1 MLQKYKTDAKRTYQV
16 MKEIIGKQKKNQ
28 ISSPKKLKLIK
39 PLYKVQKILLRNST
53 NFLVLFDQNW
63 QKNPQH

>member
-16 MKEIIGKQKKNQ
+16 MKEIIGKQKKTKQNQ

-39 PLYKVQKILLRNST
+39 PLYKIQKTLLRNST
-53 NFLVLFDQNW
+53 NFLVLFDQN
-63 QKNPQH
+63 